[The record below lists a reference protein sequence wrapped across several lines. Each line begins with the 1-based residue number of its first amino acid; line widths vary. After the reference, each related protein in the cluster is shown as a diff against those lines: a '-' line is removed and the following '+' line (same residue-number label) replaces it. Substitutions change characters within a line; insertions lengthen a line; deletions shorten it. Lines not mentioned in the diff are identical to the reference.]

1 MKSALAARHFILA
14 MFLVGAFV
22 PRGPSVAA
30 GSRPDTLRAS
40 RNSLVA
46 LPYVYYT
53 PETKF
58 AFGGGVVFSFRPP
71 SALPAER
78 PSNIKVAI
86 AYTQLHQ
93 LILAAKPEVYLDHER
108 FLLAGSYGFFLY
120 PDKFWGIGGNT
131 ADEAEEEYESKD
143 FESFT
148 NVQVRALPGVYLGVR
163 QEFRIL
169 NVEEA
174 EAGGAL
180 ASGLVP
186 GSLGGAVSGLGLLA
200 SYDTRDHVYQPS
212 SGFYNQCYAVFFGN
226 DLGSDF
232 TFNVLSVDL
241 RWYRRAFRSHTI
253 ALQTYDRFTSGEPPF
268 QMLSLIGGSYSM
280 RGYNLGRYCD
290 RHMLTAQVEYRF
302 PVWWRFGGVA
312 FVGAG
317 DVAPTVDGFRL
328 DRVKYGFGCGL
339 RFMFDTRERINARLD
354 LGIDRDWNTGVYAM
368 VLEAF

>member
-1 MKSALAARHFILA
+1 MTTTRAARRSLLIALLA
-14 MFLVGAFV
+14 CGLGCPGWAA
-22 PRGPSVAA
+22 AA
-30 GSRPDTLRAS
+30 GRPPDSLRTS

-46 LPYVYYT
+46 LPYAYYT

-71 SALPAER
+71 SAPATER
-78 PSNIKVAI
+78 PSNVKMAI

-131 ADEAEEEYESKD
+131 PDEAEEEYEAND

-148 NVQVRALPGVYLGVR
+148 NLQMRVLPGVYVGVR
-163 QEFRIL
+163 QEFRVL

-174 EAGGAL
+174 KAGGLL

-186 GSLGGAVSGLGLLA
+186 GSGGGGVSGLGILVG
-200 SYDTRDHVYQPS
+200 YDTRDHVYQPS

-253 ALQTYDRFTSGEPPF
+253 AFQTYDRFTSGEPPF
-268 QMLSLIGGSYSM
+268 QMLSLVGGSYSM
-280 RGYNLGRYCD
+280 RGYNLGRYRD
-290 RHMLTAQVEYRF
+290 RHMLTAQAEYRF

-312 FVGAG
+312 FAGAG

-328 DRVKYGFGCGL
+328 DRIKYGFGCGI

-354 LGIDRDWNTGVYAM
+354 LGVDRDWNAAVYAM